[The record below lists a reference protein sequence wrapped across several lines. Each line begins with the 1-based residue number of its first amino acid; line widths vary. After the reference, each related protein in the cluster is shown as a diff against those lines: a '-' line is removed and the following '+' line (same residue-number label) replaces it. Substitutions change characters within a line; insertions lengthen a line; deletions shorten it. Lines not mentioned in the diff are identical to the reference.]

1 IQNKFL
7 IVLMNKTKCQA
18 CNQEWNG
25 EMNIRKR
32 EDKYGFQHIP
42 SELDDILLLT
52 NTTTNTNTSSAN
64 KNNNNTNNNRNSN
77 TSGLGLETATD
88 AQARKELYNELY
100 KLIFSK
106 QKRTHGGK
114 IAMTYEWPLLIKQLI
129 RCRYPSDIQDYVYH
143 KNSIKLSLDDFI
155 HAFKT

>member
-1 IQNKFL
+1 MALFS
-7 IVLMNKTKCQA
+7 VLGALSDTRPSTTPSMKRKLSPEETATLPSLLVTSLDLSSSPSQRTSATKLRIFK
-18 CNQEWNG
+18 E
-25 EMNIRKR
+25 R
-32 EDKYGFQHIP
+32 
-42 SELDDILLLT
+42 S
-52 NTTTNTNTSSAN
+52 
-64 KNNNNTNNNRNSN
+64 
-77 TSGLGLETATD
+77 LETATD

-114 IAMTYEWPLLIKQLI
+114 IAMTYAWPLLIKQLI